1 MSRVKIILICVV
13 LSGCSSVGPGF
24 ANHPIDCAVGVE
36 WADCLPGTAGY
47 ENGGGQLY
55 KEQEAQAA
63 RQKTNDRLHQM
74 ANEFDACLQKH
85 KTHIF
90 KTYSETSSCINA
102 AVEHGLAAT
111 NYPGMDLILSLDAK
125 RTQLAAAADKKMIS
139 EEEMQ
144 AGIADKFS
152 EIKSEEIQRNAQIAS
167 ANAQEKQAIAA
178 QQAAL
183 AQTIS
188 AIPQSQ
194 STHCTTNVIG
204 SQLNTNCY

>member
-1 MSRVKIILICVV
+1 
-13 LSGCSSVGPGF
+13 
-24 ANHPIDCAVGVE
+24 
-36 WADCLPGTAGY
+36 
-47 ENGGGQLY
+47 
-55 KEQEAQAA
+55 
-63 RQKTNDRLHQM
+63 
-74 ANEFDACLQKH
+74 
-85 KTHIF
+85 
-90 KTYSETSSCINA
+90 
-102 AVEHGLAAT
+102 
-111 NYPGMDLILSLDAK
+111 MDLILSLDAK